1 MLTILFVYKQR
12 SDPAPTKERW
22 LRLRNTGQG
31 AWGPEPNSKLKI
43 VPSAEGTIL
52 SFSAGAPAEKSI
64 PVATL

>member
-43 VPSAEGTIL
+43 VPSGRKIHSSCYLKDISMFEPKML
-52 SFSAGAPAEKSI
+52 
-64 PVATL
+64 